1 MTALTQ
7 THTHHIIRS
16 DRQNE
21 RKTPWAVKQ
30 DLYSPHF
37 LAQDLNNEA
46 STLISRGENIPQAIH
61 LLVRALEL
69 SKWSPPTDDGTDSR
83 EPCSCESCSLDAS
96 LFHGDEDLNNNYDDY
111 EKPRYKRQ
119 RQRRSQTHE
128 LHQQDSNLDDKK
140 GFIYRRPL
148 RVTQTSID
156 ENHYLGS
163 TLTVMVL
170 FNLALAHQLL
180 GMSMPSEWGTFDE
193 KMQNMDKALKL
204 YELCVHASPD
214 CNCSDAAG
222 LRLKLLVMNNLS
234 QIHKLSGYP
243 KKYRMCLEYLMRALM
258 FVSHGREGGW
268 EYDYE
273 ILTPGEMDSIY
284 RNMQSSSVLIGKEVH
299 AADRK
304 SVV

>member
-1 MTALTQ
+1 M
-7 THTHHIIRS
+7 
-16 DRQNE
+16 
-21 RKTPWAVKQ
+21 KQ

-46 STLISRGENIPQAIH
+46 STLIARGENIPKAIQ

-69 SKWSPPTDDGTDSR
+69 SRWTPPTDDDTDSR

-96 LFHGDEDLNNNYDDY
+96 LFHGDEDLNNNYDDCD
-111 EKPRYKRQ
+111 KPFHKRQ
-119 RQRRSQTHE
+119 RRRNQRESY
-128 LHQQDSNLDDKK
+128 HQESNPNEKK
-140 GFIYRRPL
+140 GFVYRRPL
-148 RVTQTSID
+148 CVTQTSTV
-156 ENHYLGS
+156 ENHYMGS
-163 TLTVMVL
+163 TLSVMVL
-170 FNLALAHQLL
+170 FNLGLAHQLL

-193 KMQNMDKALKL
+193 KMENMDKALKL
-204 YELCVHASPD
+204 YELCVHASTD

-258 FVSHGREGGW
+258 FISHGREGGW

-284 RNMQSSSVLIGKEVH
+284 CNMQSSSVLIGKEVH
-299 AADRK
+299 AAAA
-304 SVV
+304 